1 MKQSEVDKIITKIEK
16 NVTKAY
22 DLLKEASSLSEK
34 IDFNELKDV
43 IDINKYKD
51 SADIIAQNLSFMS
64 HDPKIGKLENLF
76 NYECWHIIGNE
87 YLKNN
92 N

>member
-43 IDINKYKD
+43 IDINKYED
-51 SADIIAQNLSFMS
+51 SAHIIAQSLSFMS
-64 HDPKIGKLENLF
+64 HDPRIGRLEFLF
-76 NYECWHIIGNE
+76 NRRYGEILGKE
-87 YLKNN
+87 SLKNK
-92 N
+92 